1 MARMPS
7 VRGAVI
13 KCQMQNLREMKL
25 RFSDI
30 AKTIDRDTGTQ
41 FRSVAIGITKAY
53 ALAAQ
58 VVRDKAR
65 SNASSG
71 NVPRRLH
78 SGSRP
83 AIFAFTDFDATVDKK
98 RSRSSLVGV
107 RTGAPPRKDPRLY
120 VEWGKRG
127 GKRLGMSLA
136 RIFESGTRKGIKA
149 RRFFRSAVFA
159 TRSRVLSILTDAYSE
174 AIRKFNP

>member
-1 MARMPS
+1 MATSQNGRS
-7 VRGAVI
+7 AVI
-13 KCQMQNLREMKL
+13 KCQVQNLREMKK

-30 AKTIDRDTGTQ
+30 AKTVDRETGTP
-41 FRSVAIGITKAY
+41 FKSIATGITKAY
-53 ALAAQ
+53 ALAAR

-71 NVPRRLH
+71 TVPRRLY
-78 SGSRP
+78 SGSKP
-83 AIFAFTDFDATVDKK
+83 AIFAFTDFDSSANKK

-107 RTGAPPRKDPRLY
+107 RTGAPPRKDLRLY

-127 GKRLGMSLA
+127 GKQLGMSLA

-159 TRSRVLSILTDAYSE
+159 TRSRVLSILTDAYTE
-174 AIRKFNP
+174 AIRKFNQ